1 MEMRKMMNLTLYRR
15 EMKGS
20 IRLLLIFGAVMTLYI
35 SIIISM
41 YDPEM
46 MKTLD
51 NLRKSCRI

>member
-1 MEMRKMMNLTLYRR
+1 MMNLTLYRR